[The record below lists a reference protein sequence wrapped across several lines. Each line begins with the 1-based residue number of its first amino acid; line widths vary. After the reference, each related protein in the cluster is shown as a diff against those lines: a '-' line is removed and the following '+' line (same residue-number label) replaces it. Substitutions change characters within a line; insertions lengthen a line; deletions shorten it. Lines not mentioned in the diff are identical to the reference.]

1 MPRYSI
7 KKILEMKNDVMLKMN
22 KKELKSLGSLPSSY
36 PNKRRSRAIISFECR
51 TDIPLP
57 QAYRNNFDIS
67 KGTTWAHA
75 DFDVDRNMSVNE
87 LRGQLS
93 IIKKFLNT
101 KTSTVEGWEN
111 SLRDFIDRV
120 SAKTNVLITSKNYS
134 KFWDIYNRL
143 TSIYLPESNTTLD
156 SEQIQKMLANIYE
169 EYPNLDEDSLLNIMS
184 ESLDKEYI
192 KMQES
197 DEEFDNFDVYFRR
210 GPKTE

>member
-22 KKELKSLGSLPSSY
+22 KKELYSLVSQASSY
-36 PNKRRSRAIISFECR
+36 ANKRRSRAIKSLESR